1 VSSAIASCVAVAAQE
16 CHWYV
21 FCLQTGP
28 CVGLLFVYQYDTSES
43 AVSSVN
49 TGSFSP
55 QLKYPLLNTKI
66 LKSCYG

>member
-1 VSSAIASCVAVAAQE
+1 
-16 CHWYV
+16 V